1 MENWV
6 WIYLI
11 FFLIPL
17 VRILPRILRRSR
29 LRSTNHGVDN
39 STNYR
44 PSFSNNY
51 TEQPQQYGST
61 NDPTASQK
69 KPESKEM
76 MVLGAINNGA
86 KTFDKI
92 KKETQIEYNELND
105 ILGNLEK
112 KELMRV
118 ERKSGLFGTKVEL
131 YATDKGFREYHS

>member
-1 MENWV
+1 MENWT
-6 WIYLI
+6 WIYLL

-17 VRILPRILRRSR
+17 ARILPRILRRSR
-29 LRSTNHGVDN
+29 LKSMNHVDN

-44 PSFSNNY
+44 PGFSNNY
-51 TEQPQQYGST
+51 TEQPQQYVST

-92 KKETQIEYNELND
+92 RKETQIEHNELND
-105 ILGNLEK
+105 ILENLEK

-131 YATDKGFREYHS
+131 YVTDKGFSEYHS

>member
-1 MENWV
+1 MENWT
-6 WIYLI
+6 WIYLL

-17 VRILPRILRRSR
+17 VRILPRILRRFR
-29 LRSTNHGVDN
+29 LSTNHKADN

-44 PSFSNNY
+44 SGFSNNY
-51 TEQPQQYGST
+51 TEQPQQYVST
-61 NDPTASQK
+61 DDPTASQK

-76 MVLGAINNGA
+76 MVLGAINNGVKA
-86 KTFDKI
+86 FEKI
-92 KKETQIEYNELND
+92 RKETQIEYNELND
-105 ILGNLEK
+105 ILENLEK

>member
-1 MENWV
+1 MENWT
-6 WIYLI
+6 WIYLL

-29 LRSTNHGVDN
+29 LRSTNHVDN
-39 STNYR
+39 SINYR

-69 KPESKEM
+69 KTESKEM
-76 MVLGAINNGA
+76 MVLGMINNGA

-105 ILGNLEK
+105 ILENLEK
-112 KELMRV
+112 KEMMRV

-131 YATDKGFREYHS
+131 YATDKGVKEYYS